1 MCHSGAACPGAN
13 RTCTFLS
20 PLRATLGGREEDI
33 RRSRVGTKMKEGEV
47 LSTAARWA
55 ADLALSFLVAESEGT
70 RLAKLVLRKS
80 EAPGAS
86 VQNTP

>member
-1 MCHSGAACPGAN
+1 
-13 RTCTFLS
+13 
-20 PLRATLGGREEDI
+20 
-33 RRSRVGTKMKEGEV
+33 MKEGEV